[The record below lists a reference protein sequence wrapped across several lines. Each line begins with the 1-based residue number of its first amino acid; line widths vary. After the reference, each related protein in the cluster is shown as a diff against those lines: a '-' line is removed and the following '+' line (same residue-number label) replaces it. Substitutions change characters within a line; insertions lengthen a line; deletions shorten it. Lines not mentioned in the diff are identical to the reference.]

1 MSDGPRSILA
11 NTGYRLLADVG
22 SKVASLVFFV
32 VMARELGESQ
42 FGVFTFALT
51 FVILATTLAN
61 FGQDQI
67 LTREVARDRSRFS
80 GYFANTLAVKI
91 VLATTSLAIAIGI
104 AAVAGID
111 RETLEALL
119 LLGPAVTLE
128 LLMATCF
135 ASYQAFERLEFIPVA
150 LISQRFVTAAVGI
163 VGAPA
168 GRRGRRRVCDLPR
181 RLCARASGSR
191 SGSSCGRSLARGS
204 KWSPGAGPR

>member
-32 VMARELGESQ
+32 VMARELGDSQ

-51 FVILATTLAN
+51 FVILATTLGN

-91 VLATTSLAIAIGI
+91 VLATTSLAIAIGF

-111 RETLEALL
+111 LETLEALL

-128 LLMATCF
+128 LLDGDVL
-135 ASYQAFERLEFIPVA
+135 RDV
-150 LISQRFVTAAVGI
+150 
-163 VGAPA
+163 
-168 GRRGRRRVCDLPR
+168 
-181 RLCARASGSR
+181 SG
-191 SGSSCGRSLARGS
+191 L
-204 KWSPGAGPR
+204 